1 MNTKTLSR
9 AWIAGLLLLSPV
21 LTGCVSSRGYQQAL
35 DDRDAEIRKLRE
47 ERAALKS
54 QIQTMKSSLDSVQG
68 ELVDASA
75 RPAETASAPEKFPE
89 LDNLGI
95 GYGVRDG
102 NMVISIPSSIT
113 FASGQATISKDGQK
127 ALKEVASTLKRQYPD
142 APYSMEGHTD
152 TDPIQKSKFSSNRD
166 LSVQRAMAVLTYL
179 VAECGVPDS
188 QCVVAGHGE
197 YDPVAHGDGKAE
209 KAKNRRVEIV
219 VHQHGS

>member
-1 MNTKTLSR
+1 LFR
-9 AWIAGLLLLSPV
+9 ACIALVLLFSPA
-21 LTGCVSSRGYQQAL
+21 LTSCVSSRGYQAAL

-54 QIQTMKSSLDSVQG
+54 QIQSMKSNLDTVQG
-68 ELVDASA
+68 ELADASS
-75 RPAETASAPEKFPE
+75 RPAAEPASEPQKFPE
-89 LDNLGI
+89 LDSLGI
-95 GYGVRDG
+95 DYGVRDG

-113 FASGQATISKDGQK
+113 FASGQATISKEGQK

-142 APYSMEGHTD
+142 AKYSMEGHTD
-152 TDPIQKSKFSSNRD
+152 TDPISKSKFSSNRE

-179 VAECGVPDS
+179 VADCGVPDS

-197 YDPVAHGDGKAE
+197 YDPVAHGDGKGE

-219 VHQHGS
+219 VHRTGA

>member
-1 MNTKTLSR
+1 MTTKTFFR
-9 AWIAGLLLLSPV
+9 ACVAGLLLVSPA
-21 LTGCVSSRGYQQAL
+21 LTGCVSSRGYQAAL

-54 QIQTMKSSLDSVQG
+54 QIQSMKSSLDTVQG
-68 ELVDASA
+68 ELADASA
-75 RPAETASAPEKFPE
+75 RPVEAAPEPQKFPE
-89 LDNLGI
+89 LDSLGI
-95 GYGVRDG
+95 DYGVRDG

-127 ALKEVASTLKRQYPD
+127 ALKEVASTLKRQYPE
-142 APYSMEGHTD
+142 AKYSMEGHTD
-152 TDPIQKSKFSSNRD
+152 TDPIQKSKFSSNRE

-197 YDPVAHGDGKAE
+197 YDPVARGDTKGD

-219 VHQHGS
+219 VHRSGV

>member
-1 MNTKTLSR
+1 MNTKTLCR
-9 AWIAGLLLLSPV
+9 AWIAGLMLLSPA
-21 LTGCVSSRGYQQAL
+21 LTSCVSSRGYQAAL

-47 ERAALKS
+47 ERAALKG

-68 ELVDASA
+68 ELADASA
-75 RPAETASAPEKFPE
+75 RPAESATEPQKFPE

-127 ALKEVASTLKRQYPD
+127 ALKEVASTLKRQYPG
-142 APYSMEGHTD
+142 ARYSMEGHTD
-152 TDPIQKSKFSSNRD
+152 TDPIQKSKFSSNRE

-179 VAECGVPDS
+179 VAECGVPDA
-188 QCVVAGHGE
+188 QCVVAGYGE
-197 YDPVAHGDGKAE
+197 YDPAARGDGKGD

-219 VHQHGS
+219 VHQNGA